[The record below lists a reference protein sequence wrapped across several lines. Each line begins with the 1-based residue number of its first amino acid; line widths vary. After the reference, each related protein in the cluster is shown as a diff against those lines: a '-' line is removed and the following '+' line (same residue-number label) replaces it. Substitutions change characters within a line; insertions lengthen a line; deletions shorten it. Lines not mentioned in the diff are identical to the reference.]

1 MKQVC
6 PLYRVQFS
14 MKWHNS
20 CVRQTDRQTDSRSSV
35 FFRASQNPNIKKGRL
50 FLSDRIRMKKVFLY
64 VQESEADRSGHT
76 TKIRKERRKVYE
88 K

>member
-6 PLYRVQFS
+6 PLYRVQF

-20 CVRQTDRQTDSRSSV
+20 CDRQTDRHSSV

>member
-6 PLYRVQFS
+6 PLYRVQFR
-14 MKWHNS
+14 NGIILATD
-20 CVRQTDRQTDSRSSV
+20 RQTDRHTDSRSSV
-35 FFRASQNPNIKKGRL
+35 FFRASQNPNIKKDRL

-64 VQESEADRSGHT
+64 VQESAADRSGHT
-76 TKIRKERRKVYE
+76 TKIRKERRTVYE

>member
-20 CVRQTDRQTDSRSSV
+20 CDRQTDRQTDRRSSV
-35 FFRASQNPNIKKGRL
+35 FFRASQNPNIKKDRL

-64 VQESEADRSGHT
+64 VQESEADRRGYT
-76 TKIRKERRKVYE
+76 TKIRKERRTVYE

>member
-6 PLYRVQFS
+6 PLYRVQF

-20 CVRQTDRQTDSRSSV
+20 CDRQTDRQTDRRSSV
-35 FFRASQNPNIKKGRL
+35 FFRASQNPNIKKDRL

-64 VQESEADRSGHT
+64 VQESEADRRGYT
-76 TKIRKERRKVYE
+76 TKIRKERRTVYE

>member
-6 PLYRVQFS
+6 PLYRVQFR
-14 MKWHNS
+14 NGIILAID
-20 CVRQTDRQTDSRSSV
+20 RQTDRRSSV
-35 FFRASQNPNIKKGRL
+35 FFRASQNPNIKKDRL

-64 VQESEADRSGHT
+64 VQESEADRRGYT
-76 TKIRKERRKVYE
+76 TKIRKERRTVYE

>member
-6 PLYRVQFS
+6 PLYRVQF
-14 MKWHNS
+14 KNGIILA
-20 CVRQTDRQTDSRSSV
+20 TDRQTDSRSSV
-35 FFRASQNPNIKKGRL
+35 FFRAFQNPNIKKGRL

>member
-6 PLYRVQFS
+6 PLYRVQF
-14 MKWHNS
+14 NGIILATD
-20 CVRQTDRQTDSRSSV
+20 RQTDRQTDSRSSV
-35 FFRASQNPNIKKGRL
+35 FFRASQNPNIKKDRL

-64 VQESEADRSGHT
+64 VQESEADRRGYT
-76 TKIRKERRKVYE
+76 TKIRKERRTVYE